1 MYEALISACQAVDA
15 FGLPRAVGRFDAD
28 RFIFANDSFLHA
40 VGVERDEIKSLA
52 LSGVVKIHLS
62 SPEAAKAGNLAPIT
76 IRSQHKRVTITGH
89 AAFDDSGLVFLMLA
103 LSSEPSAEFEGAM
116 AVRREQER
124 QQIAGYVHEYIAPE
138 LLAAV
143 FSIESIRLELDGQNQ
158 RVAAELKELGNR
170 LTKLIAPVFRG
181 T

>member
-1 MYEALISACQAVDA
+1 MYEALIAACQAVDA

-28 RFIFANDSFLHA
+28 RFIFANNSFLQ
-40 VGVERDEIKSLA
+40 VIGLERDEIASLA

-62 SPEAAKAGNLAPIT
+62 SQEAAKAGRLAPIT
-76 IRSQHKRVTITGH
+76 VRSAQKRVTISGH
-89 AAFDDSGLVFLMLA
+89 AAFDSTGLVFMMLV
-103 LSSEPSAEFEGAM
+103 LPSEPGAEFEGIM
-116 AVRREQER
+116 TVRRERER

-143 FSIESIRLELDGQNQ
+143 FSIESIRLELEDKELP
-158 RVAAELKELGNR
+158 VAAELKELGGR
-170 LTKLIAPVFRG
+170 LTKLIEPISRD